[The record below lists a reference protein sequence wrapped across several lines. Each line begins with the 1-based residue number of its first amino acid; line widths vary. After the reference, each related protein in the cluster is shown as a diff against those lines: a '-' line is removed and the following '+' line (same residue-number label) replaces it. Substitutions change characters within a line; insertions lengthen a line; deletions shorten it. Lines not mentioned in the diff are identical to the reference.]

1 MRTAKTYILTITL
14 TSIFIVV
21 GFFLPEWM
29 IAYKDQNIIGK
40 VQFETIEPQKIV
52 LDSEASMIEKIGLLR
67 DYPQNVNRITLEMG
81 TNFDLTSASAK
92 FFEEISVLTKLGLL
106 PEIELSDKI
115 TVKVDV
121 SLYAQKD
128 EPSIS
133 GVFWNIDFQT
143 NEFLDLQK
151 GGFTG
156 SFYMDDS
163 TGKIIQFVANVQEKP
178 QNTNNAIES
187 WSKYLGLKAQ
197 NIEFKPETHSIW
209 EYETTK
215 VSEGAYNVYNF
226 ELGFE
231 DNLLPYGFYTFENG
245 YGFGY
250 IMNSIS
256 GFYDTL
262 IKIR

>member
-1 MRTAKTYILTITL
+1 MKTSKYILTIAL
-14 TSIFIVV
+14 TFIFIAV

-40 VQFETIEPQKIV
+40 VRFETIEPQKIV
-52 LDSEASMIEKIGLLR
+52 LNSQTSMIEKIGLLR

-106 PEIELSDKI
+106 PEIEQSDKT
-115 TVKVDV
+115 TVKIDV

-128 EPSIS
+128 DPSIS
-133 GVFWNIDFQT
+133 GVFWNMDFQKG
-143 NEFLDLQK
+143 EFSGNL
-151 GGFTG
+151 
-156 SFYMDDS
+156 YMDDT
-163 TGKIIQFVANVQEKP
+163 TGKIIQLVVTMSDKTLNVD
-178 QNTNNAIES
+178 NAIES
-187 WSKYLGLKAQ
+187 WSKYLGLKVQ
-197 NIEFKPETHSIW
+197 NIESQPETHSIW
-209 EYETTK
+209 EDETTK
-215 VSEGAYNVYNF
+215 VSEGTYNIYNF

-231 DNLLPYGFYTFENG
+231 DNFLPYAFYTFENG

>member
-1 MRTAKTYILTITL
+1 MKTSKYILTITL

-29 IAYKDQNIIGK
+29 IAYKDQSIIGK
-40 VQFETIEPQKIV
+40 VRFETIEPQKIV
-52 LDSEASMIEKIGLLR
+52 LNSEASMIEKIGLLR

-106 PEIELSDKI
+106 PEIEQSDKT
-115 TVKVDV
+115 TVKIDV

-128 EPSIS
+128 DPYIS
-133 GVFWNIDFQT
+133 GVFWNMDFQKG
-143 NEFLDLQK
+143 EFSGNL
-151 GGFTG
+151 
-156 SFYMDDS
+156 YMDDT
-163 TGKIIQFVANVQEKP
+163 TGKIIQFIVTMSDKTLNVD
-178 QNTNNAIES
+178 NAIES

-197 NIEFKPETHSIW
+197 NIESQPETHSIW
-209 EYETTK
+209 EDETTK
-215 VSEGAYNVYNF
+215 VSEGTYNIYNF

-231 DNLLPYGFYTFENG
+231 DNFLPYAFYTFENG

>member
-1 MRTAKTYILTITL
+1 MKTLKYILTFTL

-40 VQFETIEPQKIV
+40 VRFETIEPQKIV
-52 LDSEASMIEKIGLLR
+52 LNSETSIIEKIGLLR
-67 DYPQNVNRITLEMG
+67 NYPQNVNRITLEMG
-81 TNFDLTSASAK
+81 TKFDLTSANDK

-106 PEIELSDKI
+106 PEIELSDKT
-115 TVKVDV
+115 TVKIDV
-121 SLYAQKD
+121 NLYAQKD
-128 EPSIS
+128 NPPNS
-133 GVFWNIDFQT
+133 GVFWNMDFQKG
-143 NEFLDLQK
+143 EFS
-151 GGFTG
+151 GN
-156 SFYMDDS
+156 FYMDDN
-163 TGKIIQFVANVQEKP
+163 TGKIIQFVANVPDKSL
-178 QNTNNAIES
+178 NADKNVMES

-197 NIEFKPETHSIW
+197 NIESQPETHSIW
-209 EYETTK
+209 EDETTK
-215 VSEGAYNVYNF
+215 VSEGTYNIYNF

-231 DNLLPYGFYTFENG
+231 GNFLPYAFYTFENG

-256 GFYDTL
+256 GYYDTF

>member
-1 MRTAKTYILTITL
+1 MKKSKYILTIAL
-14 TSIFIVV
+14 TFIFIAV

-40 VQFETIEPQKIV
+40 VRFETIEPQKIV
-52 LDSEASMIEKIGLLR
+52 LNSQTSMIEKIGLLR

-106 PEIELSDKI
+106 PEIEQSDKT
-115 TVKVDV
+115 TVKIDV

-128 EPSIS
+128 DPSIS
-133 GVFWNIDFQT
+133 GVFWNMDFQKG
-143 NEFLDLQK
+143 EFSGNL
-151 GGFTG
+151 
-156 SFYMDDS
+156 YMDDT
-163 TGKIIQFVANVQEKP
+163 TGKIIQFIVTMSDKTLNVD
-178 QNTNNAIES
+178 NAIES

-197 NIEFKPETHSIW
+197 NIESQPETHSIW
-209 EYETTK
+209 EDETTK
-215 VSEGAYNVYNF
+215 VSEGTYNIYNF

-231 DNLLPYGFYTFENG
+231 DNFLPYAFYTFENG

>member
-1 MRTAKTYILTITL
+1 MKTAKTYILTITL

-29 IAYKDQNIIGK
+29 IAYKDQNIIDK
-40 VQFETIEPQKIV
+40 VRFETIESQKIV
-52 LDSEASMIEKIGLLR
+52 LDSETTMIERIVLLR

-92 FFEEISVLTKLGLL
+92 FFEEISMLTKLGLL
-106 PEIELSDKI
+106 PEIELSDKT

-128 EPSIS
+128 EPSTS
-133 GVFWNIDFQT
+133 GVFWNIDFQKG
-143 NEFLDLQK
+143 EFS
-151 GGFTG
+151 GN
-156 SFYMDDS
+156 FYMDDT
-163 TGKIIQFVANVQEKP
+163 TGRIIQFVVTMSDKTLNVD
-178 QNTNNAIES
+178 NAIES

-197 NIEFKPETHSIW
+197 NIESQPETHSIW
-209 EYETTK
+209 EDEKTK
-215 VSEGAYNVYNF
+215 VSEGTYNIYNF

-231 DNLLPYGFYTFENG
+231 GNFLPYAFYTFENG

-250 IMNSIS
+250 IMKSIS
-256 GFYDTL
+256 GYYDTL

>member
-1 MRTAKTYILTITL
+1 MKTAKTYILTITL

-29 IAYKDQNIIGK
+29 IAYKDQNIIDK
-40 VQFETIEPQKIV
+40 VRFETIESQKIV
-52 LDSEASMIEKIGLLR
+52 LDSETTMIERIVLLR

-92 FFEEISVLTKLGLL
+92 FFEEISMLTKLGLL
-106 PEIELSDKI
+106 PEIELSDKT

-128 EPSIS
+128 EPSTS
-133 GVFWNIDFQT
+133 GVFWNIDFQKG
-143 NEFLDLQK
+143 EFS
-151 GGFTG
+151 GN
-156 SFYMDDS
+156 FYMDDT
-163 TGKIIQFVANVQEKP
+163 TGRIIQFVVTMSDKTLNVD
-178 QNTNNAIES
+178 NAIES
-187 WSKYLGLKAQ
+187 WSKYLGFKAQ
-197 NIEFKPETHSIW
+197 NIESQPETHSIW
-209 EYETTK
+209 EDEKTK
-215 VSEGAYNVYNF
+215 VSEGTYNIYNF

-231 DNLLPYGFYTFENG
+231 GNFLPYAFYTFENG

-250 IMNSIS
+250 IMKSIS
-256 GFYDTL
+256 GYYDTL

>member
-1 MRTAKTYILTITL
+1 MKTSKYILTITL

-29 IAYKDQNIIGK
+29 IAYKDQSIIGK
-40 VQFETIEPQKIV
+40 VRFETIEPQKIV
-52 LDSEASMIEKIGLLR
+52 LNSETTMIEKIGLLR

-106 PEIELSDKI
+106 PEIEQSDKT
-115 TVKVDV
+115 TVKIDV

-128 EPSIS
+128 DPYIS
-133 GVFWNIDFQT
+133 GVFWNMDFQKG
-143 NEFLDLQK
+143 EFSGNL
-151 GGFTG
+151 
-156 SFYMDDS
+156 YMDDT
-163 TGKIIQFVANVQEKP
+163 TGKIIQFIVTMSDKTLNVD
-178 QNTNNAIES
+178 NAIES

-197 NIEFKPETHSIW
+197 NIESQPETHSIW
-209 EYETTK
+209 EDETTK
-215 VSEGAYNVYNF
+215 VSEGTYNIYNF

-231 DNLLPYGFYTFENG
+231 DNFLPYAFYTFENG

>member
-1 MRTAKTYILTITL
+1 MKTAKTYILTIIL

-29 IAYKDQNIIGK
+29 IAYKDQNIIDK
-40 VQFETIEPQKIV
+40 VRFETIESQKIV
-52 LDSEASMIEKIGLLR
+52 LDSETTMIERIVLLR

-92 FFEEISVLTKLGLL
+92 FFEEISMLTKLGLL
-106 PEIELSDKI
+106 PEIEKSDKTTI
-115 TVKVDV
+115 KIDV

-128 EPSIS
+128 DPSIN

-143 NEFLDLQK
+143 NEFS
-151 GGFTG
+151 GN
-156 SFYMDDS
+156 FYMDDT
-163 TGKIIQFVANVQEKP
+163 TGKIIQFVVIVPDKP
-178 QNTNNAIES
+178 LNIDKNTIES

-197 NIEFKPETHSIW
+197 NIEFRPETYSSW
-209 EYETTK
+209 EDETTK
-215 VSEGAYNVYNF
+215 VSEGAYNIYNF

-231 DNLLPYGFYTFENG
+231 GNFLPYAFYTFENG

-250 IMNSIS
+250 IMKSIS
-256 GFYDTL
+256 GYYDTL

>member
-1 MRTAKTYILTITL
+1 MKTSKYILTITL

-29 IAYKDQNIIGK
+29 IAYKDQSIIGK
-40 VQFETIEPQKIV
+40 VRFETIEPQKIV
-52 LDSEASMIEKIGLLR
+52 LNSETTMIEKIGLLR

-81 TNFDLTSASAK
+81 TNFNLDSASDK

-106 PEIELSDKI
+106 PEIEQSDKT
-115 TVKVDV
+115 TVKIDV

-133 GVFWNIDFQT
+133 GVFWNIDFQKG
-143 NEFLDLQK
+143 EFS
-151 GGFTG
+151 GN
-156 SFYMDDS
+156 FYMDDT
-163 TGKIIQFVANVQEKP
+163 TGKIIQFVVTMSDKTLNVD
-178 QNTNNAIES
+178 NAIES
-187 WSKYLGLKAQ
+187 WSKYLGFKAQ
-197 NIEFKPETHSIW
+197 NIEPQSQTHSIW
-209 EYETTK
+209 EDEKTK
-215 VSEGAYNVYNF
+215 VSEGTYNIYNF

-231 DNLLPYGFYTFENG
+231 DNFLPYAFYTFENG

>member
-1 MRTAKTYILTITL
+1 MKTAKTYILTITL

-29 IAYKDQNIIGK
+29 IAYKDQNIIDK
-40 VQFETIEPQKIV
+40 VRFETIESQKIV
-52 LDSEASMIEKIGLLR
+52 LDSETTMIERIVLLR

-92 FFEEISVLTKLGLL
+92 FFEEISMLTKLGLL
-106 PEIELSDKI
+106 PEIELSDKT

-128 EPSIS
+128 EPSTS
-133 GVFWNIDFQT
+133 GVFWNIDFQKG
-143 NEFLDLQK
+143 EFSGK
-151 GGFTG
+151 
-156 SFYMDDS
+156 FYMDDT
-163 TGKIIQFVANVQEKP
+163 TGRIIQFVVTMSDKTLNVD
-178 QNTNNAIES
+178 NAIES
-187 WSKYLGLKAQ
+187 WSKYLGFKAQ
-197 NIEFKPETHSIW
+197 NIESQPETHSIW
-209 EYETTK
+209 EDEKTK
-215 VSEGAYNVYNF
+215 VSEGTYNIYNF

-231 DNLLPYGFYTFENG
+231 GNFLPYAFYTFENG

-250 IMNSIS
+250 IMKSIS
-256 GFYDTL
+256 GYYDTL

>member
-1 MRTAKTYILTITL
+1 MKTAKTYILTITL

-29 IAYKDQNIIGK
+29 IAYKDQNIIDK
-40 VQFETIEPQKIV
+40 VRFETIESQKIV
-52 LDSEASMIEKIGLLR
+52 LDSETTMIERIVLLR

-92 FFEEISVLTKLGLL
+92 FFEEISMLTKLGLL
-106 PEIELSDKI
+106 PEIELSDKT

-128 EPSIS
+128 EPSTS
-133 GVFWNIDFQT
+133 GVFWNIDFQKG
-143 NEFLDLQK
+143 EFS
-151 GGFTG
+151 GN
-156 SFYMDDS
+156 FYMDDT
-163 TGKIIQFVANVQEKP
+163 TGRIIQFVVTMSDKTLNLD
-178 QNTNNAIES
+178 NAIES
-187 WSKYLGLKAQ
+187 WSKYLGFKAQ
-197 NIEFKPETHSIW
+197 NIESQPETHSIW
-209 EYETTK
+209 EDEKTK
-215 VSEGAYNVYNF
+215 VSEGTYNIYNF

-231 DNLLPYGFYTFENG
+231 GNFLPYAFYTFENG

-250 IMNSIS
+250 IMKSIS
-256 GFYDTL
+256 GYYDTL